1 MSSEVM
7 ISTPAIRNLIR
18 EDKIHQIYSQMQV
31 GQTKHGM
38 QTMKQSLL
46 NLYMRK
52 FVSLDDALGRSMDP
66 EELRQMM
73 SSPSQQRNVSGT
85 ERR

>member
-1 MSSEVM
+1 
-7 ISTPAIRNLIR
+7 
-18 EDKIHQIYSQMQV
+18 
-31 GQTKHGM
+31 M
-38 QTMKQSLL
+38 QTMNQSPL

-52 FVSLDDALGRSMDP
+52 FVSLVDALGRSMDP

>member
-1 MSSEVM
+1 
-7 ISTPAIRNLIR
+7 
-18 EDKIHQIYSQMQV
+18 MQV

-38 QTMKQSLL
+38 QTMNQALFTLFS
-46 NLYMRK
+46 RK
-52 FVSLDDALGRSMDP
+52 LISLDDALGWSMDP

-73 SSPSQQRNVSGT
+73 ASPNQVRGGAPLMK